1 MFPNLLI
8 IPERFNYSLAHAVAG
23 AADALRWTTIRPI
36 LQEGT
41 ARCKLP

>member
-23 AADALRWTTIRPI
+23 VAEALWRTSIRPI
-36 LQEGT
+36 LQEK
-41 ARCKLP
+41 AA